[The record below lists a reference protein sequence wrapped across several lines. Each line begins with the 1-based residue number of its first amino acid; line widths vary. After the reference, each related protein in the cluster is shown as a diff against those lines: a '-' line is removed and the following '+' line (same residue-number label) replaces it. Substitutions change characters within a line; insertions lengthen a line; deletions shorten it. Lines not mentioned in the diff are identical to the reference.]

1 MRDRA
6 WRRAMASKHKV
17 RNLKSCKAI
26 FPKATGSVD
35 DVINY
40 LNEANFA
47 ADFAAGMGSP
57 FQKEP
62 MSPKEPYLRYK
73 KKRELPP
80 DMEV

>member
-6 WRRAMASKHKV
+6 WRRNMAAKHKV
-17 RNLKSCKAI
+17 RNLKACKAI
-26 FPKATGSVD
+26 FPKATGSVED
-35 DVINY
+35 IKDY

-62 MSPKEPYLRYK
+62 MSSKEPYLRYK
-73 KKRELPP
+73 KNRELPP
-80 DMEV
+80 DMEA

>member
-62 MSPKEPYLRYK
+62 MSPKEPRYRYK
-73 KKRELPP
+73 KNRQLPF
-80 DMEV
+80 DMEA